1 MCGAASACSLCHSD
15 VRRLMSSSHK
25 CASSRG
31 GICDVDVSR
40 VTMFRKRLRF
50 ANQSQKMIFVGEIGD
65 GRIGNL

>member
-40 VTMFRKRLRF
+40 VTMFRRRLRF
-50 ANQSQKMIFVGEIGD
+50 ANQSQKMTFVGEKGMA
-65 GRIGNL
+65 G